1 MTNEL
6 KASGAVE
13 DIMRS
18 FDINEV
24 AFDENGVIDFYWPLD
39 NKKSEDVMNSLT
51 YALIPYITNNEK
63 KFSEL
68 IAVRLLFKWFIC
80 ETLRLFEA
88 TVLAEECKKDS
99 VKPIIPKHYKKLEA
113 IFYSKPLECVFFLN
127 QSKGPEYGKNI
138 PRFIKRFLKE
148 LLWNGLNVGI
158 FQKYGSN
165 KEDILTIRPSNL
177 TIKHA
182 RGRKK
187 LLRFSDFGEWFGS
200 VSKEYLLKEPKNL
213 IAIKELLRIVRA
225 SFREAGYEIT
235 SESVEYLSTWLSHA
249 NNFVNYYLHQN
260 QSNKLLDKINSQ
272 VWFGSGGSS
281 IWHVILIEK
290 LRKKNIRVVTHDH
303 GSGNSHHPQKP
314 VHWVE
319 FMHTDHFVTFNNINE
334 IKRNEQFRKDLIFG
348 KEPPLIQSLDNV
360 LGSKNTEKSSKLIKI
375 QKKIKKIM
383 YVGTAFHGEGARL
396 RPIFHDMTY
405 FDWQIK
411 LLSHLKKLNMEVIY
425 KPHPEGASKVP
436 DDFAR
441 SFGFKS
447 TAKRFEKIDYEID
460 AYVIDFFF
468 SSTTPAILKK
478 NKPVFF
484 INLGFPEL
492 MPEALKLIKE
502 SCYYI
507 EANYSDDSRLSID
520 FNKFNEFLNKEEHIF
535 KTSFPDIYFHNV

>member
-1 MTNEL
+1 
-6 KASGAVE
+6 
-13 DIMRS
+13 
-18 FDINEV
+18 
-24 AFDENGVIDFYWPLD
+24 
-39 NKKSEDVMNSLT
+39 
-51 YALIPYITNNEK
+51 
-63 KFSEL
+63 
-68 IAVRLLFKWFIC
+68 
-80 ETLRLFEA
+80 
-88 TVLAEECKKDS
+88 
-99 VKPIIPKHYKKLEA
+99 
-113 IFYSKPLECVFFLN
+113 
-127 QSKGPEYGKNI
+127 
-138 PRFIKRFLKE
+138 
-148 LLWNGLNVGI
+148 
-158 FQKYGSN
+158 
-165 KEDILTIRPSNL
+165 
-177 TIKHA
+177 
-182 RGRKK
+182 
-187 LLRFSDFGEWFGS
+187 
-200 VSKEYLLKEPKNL
+200 
-213 IAIKELLRIVRA
+213 
-225 SFREAGYEIT
+225 
-235 SESVEYLSTWLSHA
+235 
-249 NNFVNYYLHQN
+249 
-260 QSNKLLDKINSQ
+260 
-272 VWFGSGGSS
+272 
-281 IWHVILIEK
+281 
-290 LRKKNIRVVTHDH
+290 
-303 GSGNSHHPQKP
+303 
-314 VHWVE
+314 
-319 FMHTDHFVTFNNINE
+319 MHTDHFVTFNNINE

-360 LGSKNTEKSSKLIKI
+360 LGSKNTEKSSKLIRI

-520 FNKFNEFLNKEEHIF
+520 FNKFNEFFNKEEHIF